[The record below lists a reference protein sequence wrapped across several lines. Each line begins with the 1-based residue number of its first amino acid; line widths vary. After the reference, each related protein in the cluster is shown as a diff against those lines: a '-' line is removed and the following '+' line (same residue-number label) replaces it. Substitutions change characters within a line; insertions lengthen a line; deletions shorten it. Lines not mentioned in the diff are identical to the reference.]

1 MLPSATVANR
11 LGPHRKRKLRIVEM
25 SQIAAGIEAC
35 PTHGSAQPR
44 LNGDTRRRL
53 GSALRVVYENSCDT
67 QPIPDAQVDLL
78 LQLRHRERDL
88 RRAG

>member
-1 MLPSATVANR
+1 MAPCGCAPPAGALAVKVRGSGMSQVVIKTEESESERAQPQLSGETRQR
-11 LGPHRKRKLRIVEM
+11 LGTQLRLVYERIVE
-25 SQIAAGIEAC
+25 
-35 PTHGSAQPR
+35 
-44 LNGDTRRRL
+44 
-53 GSALRVVYENSCDT
+53 T